1 MPRTLFP
8 IPLHGRWS
16 LSLVLALATALLGM
30 FVLSGCI
37 QHRVSVSP
45 PVPAAPVP
53 AGEDAVITQMISGSK
68 VVDAPHELTVVSSP
82 LPIDLPISVWRRD
95 SDGLLSRG
103 ESRVT
108 TGLPWWQRF
117 PADIFTD
124 LTPIDAEVFASGSS
138 SLTPITLADQARLFD
153 QAARDGYAHK
163 AIVSP
168 SPLPSPLPSP
178 SPSPSSPK

>member
-1 MPRTLFP
+1 MLRCHLLVPARLFQ
-8 IPLHGRWS
+8 
-16 LSLVLALATALLGM
+16 LALNSRELLTLAILGM
-30 FVLSGCI
+30 FILSSCV
-37 QHRVSVSP
+37 QHRVVVSP
-45 PVPAAPVP
+45 PAPAPVAS
-53 AGEDAVITQMISGSK
+53 AGEDEAITQMISGST
-68 VVDAPHELTVVSSP
+68 VVTAPHESTKLSSP

-108 TGLPWWQRF
+108 TALPWWQRF

-138 SLTPITLADQARLFD
+138 SLTPIPVADQARLFD

-163 AIVSP
+163 ALV
-168 SPLPSPLPSP
+168 SP
-178 SPSPSSPK
+178 SPSPPSSPK